1 MKNLKLT
8 KGLVALSSAA
18 LIAAFT
24 VAVPTVA
31 RAADDCQE
39 TTILS
44 GIKVVDIEKCTGT
57 DDNKSKYEIYMP
69 AKFNGTLMVYSHG
82 IRYNVNLPAIPVV
95 SPKGSLIDYSPAVS
109 PSEEVTAAL
118 LAQGFALAGAGVQT
132 QGWNLEEGVEAAL
145 QVITIARDKY
155 SKINKVVT
163 WGNSLGGLT
172 SQALAEQYSGAV
184 DAALPMCIADSA
196 QAEITMAGDFLW
208 GMKTLFNPAI
218 KGTGYSAGQAG
229 YVEMVTDIGTVLT
242 TFQELSTLVAA
253 SLVNPTA
260 PAVWP
265 KTTPASLPAALK
277 QIPLRSAVLALG
289 LMAGVPTQSPSYDA
303 SSGPAGAS
311 ETTFG
316 LAVSPALAVLENG
329 SEAAVLAVIANYDME
344 VRYGGVVYDNSKT
357 NFITRVTEELDQFAA
372 GLTGRNSA
380 LGLLGYLSVNPRV
393 TANPQAVA
401 KMNSVY
407 QLQGKIEVPTITL
420 SATADHITPPGAAQ
434 YLKNQYEASVANS
447 VSNSGKLLNIWNKP
461 DDQYTTFSAAGAPVS
476 VVAKTNGTGHC
487 NFTASQVLAAAKLIA
502 AAAKS
507 GKLPSS
513 KAVNAAIK
521 NEPNLFVDPNFAP
534 PLLKFRQ

>member
-1 MKNLKLT
+1 M
-8 KGLVALSSAA
+8 
-18 LIAAFT
+18 
-24 VAVPTVA
+24 
-31 RAADDCQE
+31 
-39 TTILS
+39 
-44 GIKVVDIEKCTGT
+44 
-57 DDNKSKYEIYMP
+57 MP

-95 SPKGSLIDYSPAVS
+95 APKGSLINYEPEVA
-109 PSEEVTAAL
+109 PSAEVASAL
-118 LAQGFALAGAGVQT
+118 LAQGFALAGSGVQT

-145 QVITIARDKY
+145 QVLTIARDKY

-163 WGNSLGGLT
+163 WGNSLGGIT

-184 DAALPMCIADSA
+184 DAALPMCMADSA

-253 SLVNPTA
+253 SLRNPTA

-265 KTTPASLPAALK
+265 TTTPASVPAALK
-277 QIPLRSAVLALG
+277 QLPLRSAVLALG
-289 LMAGVPTQSPSYDA
+289 LMAGVPTQSPTYDA

-329 SEAAVLAVIANYDME
+329 SEAAILAVIANYDME

-357 NFITRVTEELDQFAA
+357 NFIARVSEELDQFAA
-372 GLTGRNSA
+372 ALTGRNSA
-380 LGLLGYLSVNPRV
+380 ISLLGFLGLNPRV

-407 QLQGKIEVPTITL
+407 QLQGKIDVPTITL
-420 SATADHITPPGAAQ
+420 SATGDHITPAGAAQ
-434 YLKNQYEASVANS
+434 YLKNQYEAAVANG
-447 VSNSGKLLNIWNKP
+447 VAKSGKLLTVWNKP
-461 DDQYTTFSAAGAPVS
+461 DDAYTEFSSAGAPVTPT
-476 VVAKTNGTGHC
+476 VKPNGTGHC
-487 NFTASQVLAAAKLIA
+487 NYTTSQILAVAKLAAS
-502 AAAKS
+502 AAKT
-507 GKLPSS
+507 GRLPSS
-513 KAVNAAIK
+513 SAVNAAIK

>member
-1 MKNLKLT
+1 MKNLKVR
-8 KGLVALSSAA
+8 KGLLTLSSIA
-18 LIAAFT
+18 LIATFT
-24 VAVPTVA
+24 VAVPTAA
-31 RAADDCQE
+31 RATDAC
-39 TTILS
+39 TTTSVQS
-44 GIKVVDIEKCTGT
+44 GTKSVSVEKCTGT
-57 DDNKSKYEIYMP
+57 DGNKSKYEIMMP

-95 SPKGSLIDYSPAVS
+95 APKGSLINYEPEVA
-109 PSEEVTAAL
+109 PSAEVAAAL
-118 LAQGFALAGAGVQT
+118 LAQGFALAGSGVQT
-132 QGWNLEEGVEAAL
+132 QGWNLEEGVDAAL
-145 QVITIARDKY
+145 QVLTIARDKY

-253 SLVNPTA
+253 SLRNPTA

-265 KTTPASLPAALK
+265 TTTPASVPAALK
-277 QIPLRSAVLALG
+277 QLPLRSAVLALG
-289 LMAGVPTQSPSYDA
+289 LMAGVPTQSPTYDA

-357 NFITRVTEELDQFAA
+357 NFIARVSEELDQFAA
-372 GLTGRNSA
+372 ALTGRNSA
-380 LGLLGYLSVNPRV
+380 MSLLGFLGLNPRV

-407 QLQGKIEVPTITL
+407 QLQGKIDVPTITL
-420 SATADHITPPGAAQ
+420 AATADHITPAGAAQ
-434 YLKNQYEASVANS
+434 YLKNQYEASVANG
-447 VSNSGKLLNIWNKP
+447 VSKSGRLLTIWNKP
-461 DDQYTTFSAAGAPVS
+461 DDVYTEFSSAGAPVTP
-476 VVAKTNGTGHC
+476 VVKTNGTGHC
-487 NFTASQVLAAAKLIA
+487 NYTTSQILAVAKLAAS
-502 AAAKS
+502 AAKT
-507 GKLPSS
+507 GRLPSNS
-513 KAVNAAIK
+513 AVNAAIK

>member
-31 RAADDCQE
+31 QAVDSCDQ
-39 TTILS
+39 TTVAS
-44 GIKVVDIEKCTGT
+44 GTKSVAVEKCTGT
-57 DDNKSKYEIYMP
+57 DANKSKYEIMMP

-118 LAQGFALAGAGVQT
+118 LAQGFAVAGAGVQT
-132 QGWNLEEGVEAAL
+132 QGWNLEEGVDAAL
-145 QVITIARDKY
+145 QVLTFARDKY

-218 KGTGYSAGQAG
+218 KGSGYSAGQAG
-229 YVEMVTDIGTVLT
+229 YVEMLTDLGTVLT
-242 TFQELSTLVAA
+242 TLQTLQANIAA
-253 SLVNPTA
+253 NPTA
-260 PAVWP
+260 PAWP
-265 KTTPASLPAALK
+265 STTTAPAAL
-277 QIPLRSAVLALG
+277 QALPVRSVVLLLG
-289 LMAGVPTQSPSYDA
+289 LMAGIPTQSNTYDA

-316 LAVSPALAVLENG
+316 LVLSPALAVLENG
-329 SEAAVLAVIANYDME
+329 AEAAILAVIANYDME
-344 VRYGGVVYDNSKT
+344 VRYGGVVFDNSTT
-357 NFITRVTEELDQFAA
+357 NYAARVVEELDQFAA
-372 GLTGRNSA
+372 PLTGRSSA
-380 LGLLGYLSVNPRV
+380 SAVLGYLSLMPRV
-393 TANPQAVA
+393 KANAAAVA

-407 QLQGKIEVPTITL
+407 QLQGKIDVPTITIA
-420 SATADHITPPGAAQ
+420 ATADNITPAGAAQ
-434 YLKNQYEASVANS
+434 YLKNQYEASVANG
-447 VSNSGKLLNIWNKP
+447 VSKPGKLLTIWNKP
-461 DDQYTTFSAAGAPVS
+461 DDAYTEFSSAGAPVAP
-476 VVAKTNGTGHC
+476 VVKTNGTGHC
-487 NFTASQVLAAAKLIA
+487 NYTTSQILAVAKLAA

-507 GKLPSS
+507 GKLPSNS
-513 KAVNAAIK
+513 AVNAAIK